1 VHRHDHFLEGR
12 KLPLTKSLKGQWP
25 CHWQTPEQQVTGE
38 SRILNASKILRD
50 EFYIVSQSGAAIRY
64 IHFYR
69 SEEDDFQLAMQ
80 LSKSMMEKATSSA
93 SLPKPSEAH
102 NLVDQSNIVSEEDEL
117 QRAIAMSLEG

>member
-1 VHRHDHFLEGR
+1 MNF
-12 KLPLTKSLKGQWP
+12 
-25 CHWQTPEQQVTGE
+25 
-38 SRILNASKILRD
+38 
-50 EFYIVSQSGAAIRY
+50 IVSQSGAAIRY